1 MHPLD
6 GFEPI
11 TLYIAGPAENQ
22 SEQGRDDMLFK
33 RPNRGAEEAAGVES
47 EGGGVAVATKKR
59 KPQEMLSSV
68 VKESTIGAAVALLK
82 ENTPFALPN
91 GNSWIVLGLP
101 AANIGGLSMKQK
113 GDEAKGS
120 LIELITADEI
130 TTVATAEMLDE
141 ESFGIIPSAKSLSR
155 MDEFSLLKDAEYFW
169 VVLTQS
175 AEGALLADP
184 VAEAS
189 YAQAVAI
196 AEGHSTIPQ
205 ILPAIWAWGGGE
217 AVAEAAQEDT
227 STEALQTVG
236 SPAADEPL
244 TGDAPAFVDG
254 DSPFGDN
261 PADDEPI
268 NYDDLAAEEN
278 DASDPDALSAYEQ
291 EFVDQADQADG
302 DEQGAGDQEYIQDD
316 REVTEAEVRSFI
328 ARRFLSSDLNLEVDL
343 ETFETNFNTG
353 SPIVSFPLEED
364 ASDWLGRQV
373 NQLARQANTELE
385 QLHVD
390 NQNSLRELY
399 VQLMSK
405 HVERVIVDV
414 SPDREGSY
422 YSRLMQAAKDDLAER
437 QRTTPEEVSALRREL
452 NERYESE
459 AQARG
464 RQAAE
469 QAMLRYKEQ
478 NRPRHEREL
487 AEVGL
492 NAERASEEFFDG
504 AQQIILDTRRKDAQT
519 RVDLG
524 KTKILDVLM
533 DRQQEHRE
541 AEEALLRSWSA
552 QMMSFIDDNRK
563 NDVARSETLA
573 EQLSRDTQVEE
584 LRAEHATR
592 VQELRAEQE
601 ARVASINADID
612 RFRSEATAELNA
624 RESTW
629 THSLS
634 LERQKV
640 LDADTRA
647 SGLLTQLE
655 NLGPAIEEQ
664 YKKRI
669 TSLEDDKESY
679 SLELDRASKIQSRAN
694 KVMVVLIIVLAFAAL
709 AVGFIIGAAVTG
721 SQAAPAAAA
730 AGVWLGAGVLS
741 STF

>member
-1 MHPLD
+1 
-6 GFEPI
+6 
-11 TLYIAGPAENQ
+11 
-22 SEQGRDDMLFK
+22 MLFK
-33 RPNRGAEEAAGVES
+33 RPNRGAEEVADVES

-59 KPQEMLSSV
+59 KHQEMLSSV
-68 VKESTIGAAVALLK
+68 VKESTVGAAVALLK

-91 GNSWIVLGLP
+91 GNSWLVLGLP

-113 GDEAKGS
+113 NDEAKGS

-130 TTVATAEMLDE
+130 TTVATAEMLDD

-175 AEGALLADP
+175 PEGALLADP

-189 YAQAVAI
+189 YVQAVAV
-196 AEGHSTIPQ
+196 AEGHSTIAQ

-217 AVAEAAQEDT
+217 AAAEASEENA
-227 STEALQTVG
+227 STEAVPTAD
-236 SPAADEPL
+236 SPSADEPL
-244 TGDAPAFVDG
+244 TGDAAAFVDG

-268 NYDDLAAEEN
+268 NYDDLASEEN

-291 EFVDQADQADG
+291 EFVDQADQVDG
-302 DEQGAGDQEYIQDD
+302 DEQGTGSGSHVADAGDQEYFHDD
-316 REVTEAEVRSFI
+316 REVTEVEVRSSI

-353 SPIVSFPLEED
+353 SPIVSFPLEDD

-504 AQQIILDTRRKDAQT
+504 AQQIILETRRKDAQT

-563 NDVARSETLA
+563 NDVARSEALT
-573 EQLSRDTQVEE
+573 EQLSRDNQLEE

-592 VQELRAEQE
+592 VQQLRAEQE
-601 ARVASINADID
+601 ARVTSINSEIE

-629 THSLS
+629 THTLS

-640 LDADTRA
+640 LDADSRT
-647 SGLLTQLE
+647 SDLLTQFE
-655 NLGPAIEEQ
+655 QLGPAIEEQ

-669 TSLEDDKESY
+669 ASLEDDKESY
-679 SLELDRASKIQSRAN
+679 SLELERASKIQSRAN

-709 AVGFIIGAAVTG
+709 AVGFIIGAVVSG

-730 AGVWLGAGVLS
+730 ASVWLDAGDFFP
-741 STF
+741 TF

>member
-1 MHPLD
+1 
-6 GFEPI
+6 
-11 TLYIAGPAENQ
+11 
-22 SEQGRDDMLFK
+22 MLFK

-68 VKESTIGAAVALLK
+68 VKESTVGAAVALLK
-82 ENTPFALPN
+82 ENTSFALPN
-91 GNSWIVLGLP
+91 GNSWLVLGLP

-113 GDEAKGS
+113 NDEAKGS

-189 YAQAVAI
+189 YVQAVSV
-196 AEGHSTIPQ
+196 AEGHSTIAQ

-217 AVAEAAQEDT
+217 AAAEAPEET
-227 STEALQTVG
+227 STQALPTTD
-236 SPAADEPL
+236 SPSADEPL
-244 TGDAPAFVDG
+244 TADSAVFVDG

-261 PADDEPI
+261 PGDDERI

-278 DASDPDALSAYEQ
+278 DGSDPDALSAYEE
-291 EFVDQADQADG
+291 EFVDQADQVDG
-302 DEQGAGDQEYIQDD
+302 DEQSSGSGSHVADAGEQDYVHDD
-316 REVTEAEVRSFI
+316 REVTEAEVRSSI

-343 ETFETNFNTG
+343 ETFETNFNTN
-353 SPIVSFPLEED
+353 SPIVSFPLEDD

-437 QRTTPEEVSALRREL
+437 QRTTPEEVSARRREL

-541 AEEALLRSWSA
+541 AEEALLRRWSA

-563 NDVARSETLA
+563 NDVARSEALA
-573 EQLSRDTQVEE
+573 EQLSRDTQLEE
-584 LRAEHATR
+584 LRTEHATR
-592 VQELRAEQE
+592 MQELRAEQE
-601 ARVASINADID
+601 ARVTSINSEIE
-612 RFRSEATAELNA
+612 RFRTEATTELNA

-629 THSLS
+629 THTLS

-640 LDADTRA
+640 LDADNRA
-647 SGLLTQLE
+647 SDLLTQFE
-655 NLGPAIEEQ
+655 QLGPAIEEQ

-669 TSLEDDKESY
+669 ATLEEDKESY
-679 SLELDRASKIQSRAN
+679 SLELERASKIQSRAN

-709 AVGFIIGAAVTG
+709 AVGFIIGAAVIG
-721 SQAAPAAAA
+721 SQAASAAAA
-730 AGVWLGAGVLS
+730 ASVWAGAGDFFPTL
-741 STF
+741 